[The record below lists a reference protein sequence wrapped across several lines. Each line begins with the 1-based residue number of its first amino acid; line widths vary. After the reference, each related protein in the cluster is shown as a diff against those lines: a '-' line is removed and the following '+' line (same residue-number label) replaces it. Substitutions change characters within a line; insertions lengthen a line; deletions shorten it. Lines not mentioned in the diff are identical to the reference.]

1 MNSKEIIDYL
11 KSEASEKYKE
21 NVIKMGIPEKFCI
34 GVSTST
40 LRKFAKKLDKS
51 NELAFEL
58 WNTHYHEARLLA
70 VLNSIINVYLTTKLT
85 HLCQK
90 FYHGTCAII
99 YVRI

>member
-11 KSEASEKYKE
+11 KSEASDKYKE

-51 NELAFEL
+51 NELPL
-58 WNTHYHEARLLA
+58 NYGIPITTRLVCLQ
-70 VLNSIINVYLTTKLT
+70 
-85 HLCQK
+85 C
-90 FYHGTCAII
+90 
-99 YVRI
+99 

>member
-40 LRKFAKKLDKS
+40 LWKFAKKLVS
-51 NELAFEL
+51 
-58 WNTHYHEARLLA
+58 TG
-70 VLNSIINVYLTTKLT
+70 VYY
-85 HLCQK
+85 
-90 FYHGTCAII
+90 F
-99 YVRI
+99 RILHC